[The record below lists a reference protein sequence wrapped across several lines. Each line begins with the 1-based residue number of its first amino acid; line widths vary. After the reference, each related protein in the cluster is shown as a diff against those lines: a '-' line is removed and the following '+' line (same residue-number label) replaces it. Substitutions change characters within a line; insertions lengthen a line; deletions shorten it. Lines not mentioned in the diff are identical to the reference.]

1 MRLHRTTGLN
11 AEQFAE
17 LVKLVEAELEEPW
30 DKPIGRP
37 RELDLVRAVAVTCGY
52 LRQNLVEEVLGE
64 IFDVSQSTVSRA
76 LRDLT
81 ELVEKALASFVPGAE
96 EAAEA
101 IKGRVCLLD
110 GSLGP
115 CWSWDG
121 ERELWSGKHKTTGHN
136 FQVVSDL
143 EGNVLAVSEPVPGSR
158 HDMAAL
164 KETAFD
170 LLLGLAGDVIAD
182 KGYQGSGYVT
192 PVKKPKGGE
201 LLMRE
206 KEYNSWVS
214 GLRAA
219 VERAV
224 ANIKAW
230 RILHT
235 DYRRPLKTYKSSFN
249 AVIGLYFFKLSFT

>member
-1 MRLHRTTGLN
+1 MFG
-11 AEQFAE
+11 
-17 LVKLVEAELEEPW
+17 
-30 DKPIGRP
+30 
-37 RELDLVRAVAVTCGY
+37 
-52 LRQNLVEEVLGE
+52 
-64 IFDVSQSTVSRA
+64 VSQSTVSRA
-76 LRDLT
+76 VSDLT
-81 ELVEKALASFVPGAE
+81 ELVEKALASFIPDAE

-115 CWSWDG
+115 CWSWAG
-121 ERELWSGKHKTTGHN
+121 ERELWAGKHKTTGHN
-136 FQVVSDL
+136 FQVISDL
-143 EGNVLAVSEPVPGSR
+143 DGNVLAVSEPVPGNR
-158 HDMAAL
+158 HDTVAL
-164 KETAFD
+164 EETGFD
-170 LLLGLAGDVIAD
+170 LLLKLAGDVIAD
-182 KGYQGSGYVT
+182 KGYQGTGYVT

-206 KEYNSWVS
+206 EEYNSWVS

-224 ANIKAW
+224 ANIKTW

-249 AVIGLYFFKLSFT
+249 AAIGLYFFELSFA